1 MSNLFTSIK
10 SFIFPK
16 PNQNKTIYYR
26 NYEGASKSKRT
37 ENWITS
43 SSSSNSELKGSLSLL
58 RNRARDLVRNDP
70 HAFRGIQAIV
80 SNTISTGII
89 PQAKGINQKAQKL
102 DELFKLWGDTTLC
115 DADGQ
120 HDFYGLQSLVMKTVA
135 ESGECLIR
143 KRRRRYSD
151 NTTIPIQL
159 QVIEPDYLDS
169 SKEGVTRNGNRIVQ
183 GIEFNKIGKRVAY
196 WLYKDHPGDS
206 SLTTNNFSSIRVPAF
221 DVLHIYRVD
230 RPGQVRGM
238 SWLAPALIPIKELSD
253 GFDAELVR
261 KKVANCFVA
270 FVYNSDGNSDKKFI
284 DKTLQPGTLQ
294 RLDPGEQITFSNPP
308 EIEGLKDFSK
318 IHLQRVAAGL
328 GITYE
333 VLTGDL
339 SNVNFSSGRMGWI
352 EFHRNIKQ
360 WRWQLIIPKMCAPIW
375 HWFLEGAELLGYDT
389 QGVGVTWT
397 PPRREMIDPGKE
409 ISAMKSAIRSGL
421 MSLSEAQRQLGYD
434 PEDILDEMAADNK
447 RLDKLGLVLDSDPRN
462 QNKQIGSNKGGAN

>member
-58 RNRARDLVRNDP
+58 RDRARDLVRNDP
-70 HAFRGIQAIV
+70 HAARGIQAIV

-89 PQAKGINQKAQKL
+89 PQAKGTNINAKKL
-102 DELFKLWGDTTLC
+102 DDLFKLWGDTILC
-115 DADGQ
+115 DADGH

-159 QVIEPDYLDS
+159 QVIEPDYIDS
-169 SKEGVTRNGNRIVQ
+169 SKEGVTKSGNRIVQ
-183 GIEFNKIGKRVAY
+183 GIEFNKIGNRAAY

-206 SLTTNNFSSIRVPAF
+206 SSITTNNFSSIRVPAS

-230 RPGQVRGM
+230 RPGQTRGV

-352 EFHRNIKQ
+352 EFHS
-360 WRWQLIIPKMCAPIW
+360 
-375 HWFLEGAELLGYDT
+375 FELLFVLNPNLYFLQMSAG
-389 QGVGVTWT
+389 QM
-397 PPRREMIDPGKE
+397 MI
-409 ISAMKSAIRSGL
+409 
-421 MSLSEAQRQLGYD
+421 QY
-434 PEDILDEMAADNK
+434 
-447 RLDKLGLVLDSDPRN
+447 RLHHYHLN
-462 QNKQIGSNKGGAN
+462 TF